1 MYRLPQP
8 AKLPSQ
14 LRTARWIAQEGDFAR
29 QTVLQRRQIA
39 RADFVCRQIGLPEA
53 VLQALASNQTAPQV
67 ANSIALALV
76 LEQVS
81 DGESGTAEGQAAL
94 REA

>member
-1 MYRLPQP
+1 MYRLAQL

-14 LRTARWIAQEGDFAR
+14 LRMARWIASEGDFAR
-29 QTVLQRRQIA
+29 QTLLQRRQIA
-39 RADFVCRQIGLPEA
+39 RPDYVCRQIGLPQA
-53 VLQALASNQTAPQV
+53 ALQALASNQAAPQV
-67 ANSIALALV
+67 ANSIALALAPV
-76 LEQVS
+76 QVS